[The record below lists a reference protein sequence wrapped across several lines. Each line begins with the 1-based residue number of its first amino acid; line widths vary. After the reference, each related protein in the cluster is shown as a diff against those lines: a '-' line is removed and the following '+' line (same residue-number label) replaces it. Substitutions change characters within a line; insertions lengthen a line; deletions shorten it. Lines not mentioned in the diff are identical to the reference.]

1 MDGRILRL
9 VNYFTGHYGYDI
21 QPRSFPCLLIGR
33 SEPCYLPMELCMIC
47 EGQNFLGKLSDD
59 ITARILKW
67 AAKDQEKEMLL
78 LMRFL
83 NTLANIAS

>member
-1 MDGRILRL
+1 
-9 VNYFTGHYGYDI
+9 
-21 QPRSFPCLLIGR
+21 
-33 SEPCYLPMELCMIC
+33 MIC

-59 ITARILKW
+59 KTARILEW
-67 AAKDQEKEMLL
+67 AAKDQEKKKLL